1 MGPSSLARA
10 PGRRSCGCSWAEIAR
25 LHAGV
30 ELARPRATR
39 PLACGG
45 KLQEMEEGDDVWTPC
60 VIVLETGAAAGPF
73 GPHENTY
80 ACVWTQWCSECI
92 EWRIFNEL

>member
-1 MGPSSLARA
+1 MGPSSLARS
-10 PGRRSCGCSWAEIAR
+10 PGRRSCGCSWAELAR

-45 KLQEMEEGDDVWTPC
+45 KLQEMEEGDDVWTPR
-60 VIVLETGAAAGPF
+60 VIVLETGAAAGAF
-73 GPHENTY
+73 WATRKY
-80 ACVWTQWCSECI
+80 RCLCVDPMVF
-92 EWRIFNEL
+92 RVYKVAYFK

>member
-1 MGPSSLARA
+1 MDLCGRRARPSFLPPATTSAGVLSSGHPVSPTVGPSSLARA

-45 KLQEMEEGDDVWTPC
+45 
-60 VIVLETGAAAGPF
+60 
-73 GPHENTY
+73 
-80 ACVWTQWCSECI
+80 
-92 EWRIFNEL
+92 